1 MGSARTERDVNYV
14 IMLRIVVNIL
24 EGRARSTE
32 VTMAK
37 RATILEG

>member
-14 IMLRIVVNIL
+14 IMLRIVVNIP

-32 VTMAK
+32 VAMAR
-37 RATILEG
+37 RATI